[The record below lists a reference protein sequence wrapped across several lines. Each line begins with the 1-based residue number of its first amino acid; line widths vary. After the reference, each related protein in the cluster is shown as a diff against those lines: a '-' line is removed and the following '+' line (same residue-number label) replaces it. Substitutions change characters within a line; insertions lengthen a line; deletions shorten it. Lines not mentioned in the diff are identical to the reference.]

1 MLAVVL
7 PDSNGSYKYYLESKT
22 CCFSFCTMHHTEK
35 LFNIFVKI
43 NLILKSNNQK
53 CKNNENVIWTSLN
66 SSYIDAVKWEEF
78 IYDYRKYIDMA
89 IERQNN
95 IDDYNIQKEL

>member
-1 MLAVVL
+1 MFQCTSL
-7 PDSNGSYKYYLESKT
+7 GSP
-22 CCFSFCTMHHTEK
+22 EK
-35 LFNIFVKI
+35 LFNIFRKNKF
-43 NLILKSNNQK
+43 NLKNPITKK